1 MKVACIQTSPV
12 FGDIKKNVD
21 DALKKIASIDADLVV
36 LPELFSTGYQFRDRK
51 EALGLGEDAKTGY
64 ASTMIFELAKKK
76 KMHIVAGINERAG
89 KKVYNSAILVGPKG
103 LTGLYRKGHLFW
115 NEKKIFSPGDTGL
128 NVYDIGKAKVGLM
141 VCFDWIFPE
150 VARTLALRGADILCQ
165 PSNLVLPY
173 CPQAMITRS
182 IENRVYSLVANRVG
196 VEERVKGSRLEFIGQ
211 SEVVAPDGEVLW
223 RAGGK
228 RGASKAVEIDPRLAR
243 DKSITPLNNLFKDRR
258 RDLFEL

>member
-12 FGDIKKNVD
+12 FGAIKKNVD
-21 DALKKIASIDADLVV
+21 DAVKKISRIDADLVV
-36 LPELFSTGYQFRDRK
+36 LPELFSTGYQFRDKK
-51 EALGLGEDAKTGY
+51 EALSYGEDVRTGY
-64 ASTMIFELAKKK
+64 ASTMLAGLAKKK

-89 KKVYNSAILVGPKG
+89 KKVYNSAVLVGPNG
-103 LTGLYRKGHLFW
+103 LCGLYRKGHLFW
-115 NEKKIFSPGDTGL
+115 NEKKIFSPGDTEL
-128 NVYDIGKAKVGLM
+128 NVYDIGKAKIGLM

-182 IENRVYSLVANRVG
+182 IENRVYSIVANRVG
-196 VEERVKGSRLEFIGQ
+196 TEERIKGSRLDFIGQ

-228 RGASKAVEIDPRLAR
+228 RTASKVVDIDPRLAR
-243 DKSITPLNNLFKDRR
+243 NKSINPLNNLFKDRR
-258 RDLFEL
+258 EDLFAL